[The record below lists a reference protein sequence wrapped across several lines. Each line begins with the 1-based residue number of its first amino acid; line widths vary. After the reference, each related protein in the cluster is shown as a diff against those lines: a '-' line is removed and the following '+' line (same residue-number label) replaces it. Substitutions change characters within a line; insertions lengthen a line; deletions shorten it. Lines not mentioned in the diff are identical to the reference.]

1 MAFFGGSGLP
11 RETLSSIWQSTTG
24 GVRPMDQT
32 AFHDALRL
40 ASAELASGAG
50 ASMPPPAT
58 SAPSAASAMP
68 PPAPR
73 LSQSAPSDL
82 LAGITPKDLK
92 KYAAHYAKLP
102 GGKEGEVSV
111 EHAVRFLCKAKLP
124 ADAVRDILA
133 RTTGGS
139 TVVRKDA
146 FCAAMH
152 ETYGAL
158 KSRGGA
164 TPAPSQMTVT
174 PAAAK
179 PSPSWTPA
187 PPPPPLEP
195 AASGGASDAGFAD
208 FGAASGSFGGGADSG
223 GFASFDAAGFDSSFG
238 GATTAPP
245 PPPAPDDFSSG
256 GGFADFGSFGD
267 APASTDASANAASEP
282 TPAAPSGVTTAAP
295 LPDDAP
301 RAR

>member
-1 MAFFGGSGLP
+1 MP
-11 RETLSSIWQSTTG
+11 T
-24 GVRPMDQT
+24 
-32 AFHDALRL
+32 
-40 ASAELASGAG
+40 
-50 ASMPPPAT
+50 MPPPAT
-58 SAPSAASAMP
+58 SAPSASSAMP

-164 TPAPSQMTVT
+164 TPAPSQMTAT

-195 AASGGASDAGFAD
+195 AASGGRPTRDSRILARRAEVSAVARIRVVSRASM
-208 FGAASGSFGGGADSG
+208 
-223 GFASFDAAGFDSSFG
+223 
-238 GATTAPP
+238 PR
-245 PPPAPDDFSSG
+245 
-256 GGFADFGSFGD
+256 
-267 APASTDASANAASEP
+267 ASTRASEERRRRRRRRRRRTISRVAVGSQISGASAMP
-282 TPAAPSGVTTAAP
+282 PRRRTRPRTPRPN
-295 LPDDAP
+295 P
-301 RAR
+301 RPRRRRA

>member
-1 MAFFGGSGLP
+1 MP
-11 RETLSSIWQSTTG
+11 T
-24 GVRPMDQT
+24 
-32 AFHDALRL
+32 
-40 ASAELASGAG
+40 
-50 ASMPPPAT
+50 MPPPAT
-58 SAPSAASAMP
+58 SAPSASSAMP

-152 ETYGAL
+152 ETCGAL

-164 TPAPSQMTVT
+164 TPAPSQMTAT

-195 AASGGASDAGFAD
+195 AASGGVRRGIRGFWRGERKFRRWRGFGWFRASM
-208 FGAASGSFGGGADSG
+208 
-223 GFASFDAAGFDSSFG
+223 
-238 GATTAPP
+238 PR
-245 PPPAPDDFSSG
+245 
-256 GGFADFGSFGD
+256 
-267 APASTDASANAASEP
+267 ASTRASEERQRRRRRRRRRTISRVAVGSQISGASAMP
-282 TPAAPSGVTTAAP
+282 PRRRTRPQ
-295 LPDDAP
+295 AP
-301 RAR
+301 RPNPRPRRRRA